1 MTDKERDLRD
11 RLMSGQNI
19 TAEEM
24 RQAALTYLC
33 LYDETRLDACELKHK
48 VDQAN
53 IYFTSLRNMIPNGDL

>member
-19 TAEEM
+19 TLEEM

-33 LYDETRLDACELKHK
+33 LYDEARLEVCSLKHK
-48 VDQAN
+48 VERAN
-53 IYFTSLRNMIPNGDL
+53 IYFTSIKTLLPNGDL

>member
-19 TAEEM
+19 TVEEM

-33 LYDETRLDACELKHK
+33 LYDETRLEVYKLKYK
-48 VDQAN
+48 VDKAN
-53 IYFTSLRNMIPNGDL
+53 IYFTGLRNMIPNGDL